1 HPVEISGMLAKKPE
15 NRSAEQLK
23 ERHVIIEHI
32 PILDEPVCPGPN
44 DMQMLRFIAVE
55 SEKEDIPELEES
67 PQAEEACSDPNLRPA
82 GQAEIVL
89 KPANRPVYGRLRS
102 HHIALNHPSAK
113 KARLNQVAPI
123 NTLDIDEGCFLP
135 SELEHPASLKK
146 EIRSRAR
153 AWRARQFPVS
163 IFFNRRGSDAASC
176 CRTRCNR
183 HNRDCNGVSIDR
195 KDCIAAV
202 SGRPHERGQ
211 YDSLFL

>member
-1 HPVEISGMLAKKPE
+1 MLAKKPE
-15 NRSAEQLK
+15 NRRAEQLK

-67 PQAEEACSDPNLRPA
+67 PQAEEACGDPNLRPA

-89 KPANRPVYGRLRS
+89 KPANRLVYGRVRR

-113 KARLNQVAPI
+113 KARLNQVALI
-123 NTLDIDEGCFLP
+123 STLDIDEGCFLP
-135 SELEHPASLKK
+135 SELERPASLKK

-153 AWRARQFPVS
+153 AWRATISRIHFL
-163 IFFNRRGSDAASC
+163 NRRGSDAASC
-176 CRTRCNR
+176 CRNRCNR
-183 HNRDCNGVSIDR
+183 HNRDWNGPSR
-195 KDCIAAV
+195 KDCIAAA

>member
-1 HPVEISGMLAKKPE
+1 MVGTHARREKRRPKSDSPRESDCADAINAPKAKEIEWHHEKPHPVEISGMLAKKPE

-67 PQAEEACSDPNLRPA
+67 PQAEEACGDPNLRPA

-89 KPANRPVYGRLRS
+89 KSANRLVYGRVRR
-102 HHIALNHPSAK
+102 HHIVLNHPSAK
-113 KARLNQVAPI
+113 KARLNQVALI
-123 NTLDIDEGCFLP
+123 STLDIDEGCFLP
-135 SELEHPASLKK
+135 SELERPASLKK

-153 AWRARQFPVS
+153 AWRAT
-163 IFFNRRGSDAASC
+163 IFRIHF
-176 CRTRCNR
+176 
-183 HNRDCNGVSIDR
+183 
-195 KDCIAAV
+195 
-202 SGRPHERGQ
+202 
-211 YDSLFL
+211 F